1 MESLKIEFLSDWHIG
16 SGTGRPGD
24 VDRLVRRD
32 QDGLPYLPAKSI
44 VGIWRDACEM
54 VAEALDNREAWKAWV
69 DYLFGSQPGIAKV
82 SSPEIQ
88 TRPKPAAL
96 SLRSAHMPDPIVKAL
111 QHKPAL
117 QAAMTFVKPGI
128 KIDDRSGYVKK
139 DYLRFE
145 EVARTGL
152 TLTTDFEINGVEK
165 GTSEYK
171 TAIAL
176 LSAGAAFIHRIGGK
190 RRRGMGRCHVEIE
203 GYSANTAAE
212 WIEKNTPTPV
222 DAIKPPSNQ
231 ASQPTTDRVSAQQKE
246 WHCFDLMITAE
257 QPLILSKRTVG
268 NLVETLDYIPATY
281 LLPIVL
287 KSWQGINVGDAIAQG
302 DFLIT
307 NATLLTEGV
316 AGRPAPFVLFEEK
329 QKDEGATIDKFY
341 NRFQASGERQLKQC
355 RQGYLGDTLPVQT
368 VDRQVETHN
377 TIDDVVQRPTS
388 DVGGV
393 YTYEAIA
400 PKTQLVAQLRIR
412 DRLFQQLNSD
422 WQTKLSGASYVG
434 RTKKDEYG
442 KIGIAIN
449 EPKPEASDT
458 QKPDGKISST
468 KELTVWL
475 LSDVLLRDDWLQPTN
490 DVEVLIKLLESRLKV
505 SLTPWKQN
513 DDPYLFARQRRTES
527 WQTRWGLPRP
537 SLVGLSA
544 GSCLRL
550 EVVGELSL
558 ELCRDVERSGV
569 GERCVEGYGQILL
582 NAPLLNRD
590 VIDVLKPDP
599 NSDISEPKDVRVPH
613 AGEILQYAH
622 FIEKAAWREAIRQ
635 SVQIIAGNKDVREK
649 EFHLSIAEGR
659 SKPSLSQLGGLR
671 SQAMQLKPGDN
682 RLYTWLEALKAD
694 GKWSNET
701 ADAFIGLLESEA
713 IWRRLDFE
721 KTLKL
726 TYGKLT
732 LSQGGEATLRNE
744 LWAEALQSFIVALT
758 RAHKREVE
766 GSTKEAGQKGG
777 ENNG

>member
-24 VDRLVRRD
+24 VDRLIRRD
-32 QDGLPYLPAKSI
+32 QHGLPYLPAKSI
-44 VGIWRDACEM
+44 TGIWRDACEM

-69 DYLFGSQPGIAKV
+69 NYLFGSQPGIAKPG
-82 SSPEIQ
+82 SSKIQ
-88 TRPKPAAL
+88 IRPKPAAL
-96 SLRSAHMPDPIVKAL
+96 SLRSAHMPAPMVQAL

-152 TLTTDFEINGVEK
+152 TLTTTFEINGVEK
-165 GTSEYK
+165 ETPEYE

-190 RRRGMGRCHVEIE
+190 RRRGMGRCQVEVVR
-203 GYSANTAAE
+203 YSASIAAD
-212 WIEKNTPTPV
+212 WIENN
-222 DAIKPPSNQ
+222 PPKSVPKIEPLYG
-231 ASQPTTDRVSAQQKE
+231 QPSLSKGGSIEQGG
-246 WHCFDLMITAE
+246 WHCFDLTITAE
-257 QPLILSKRTVG
+257 QPLILSKRTIG

-287 KSWQGINVGDAIAQG
+287 KSWQGINVGEVIEQG

-329 QKDEGATIDKFY
+329 QKDEDATTDKFY
-341 NRFQASGERQLKQC
+341 NRFYASGERQLKQC
-355 RQGYLGDTLPVQT
+355 RQGYLGEELPVQT

-377 TIDDVVQRPTS
+377 TIDDAVQRPTS

-400 PKTQLVAQLRIR
+400 PQTQLMAQVRIR
-412 DRLFQQLNSD
+412 DRLFHQLNSD
-422 WQTKLSGASYVG
+422 WQSNLTRKSQQIG

-442 KIGIAIN
+442 QISITLSEVSATSSAH
-449 EPKPEASDT
+449 KPNT
-458 QKPDGKISST
+458 R
-468 KELTVWL
+468 LTVWL
-475 LSDVLLRDDWLQPTN
+475 LSDVLLRDEWLQPTN
-490 DVEVLIKLLESRLKV
+490 RIDVLISDLATALDV
-505 SLTPWKQN
+505 SLKQSDSPN
-513 DDPYLFARQRRTES
+513 SLFARQRRTES

-537 SLVGLSA
+537 SLIGLSA
-544 GSCLRL
+544 GSCLLL
-550 EVVGELSL
+550 EVEGDLKP
-558 ELCRDVERSGV
+558 ELCRKVELTGI

-582 NAPLLNRD
+582 NSPLLDRS

-599 NSDISEPKDVRVPH
+599 NSDSDRTEPEGIPIPH
-613 AGEILQYAH
+613 DAGEILQYAH
-622 FIEKAAWREAIRQ
+622 LIEKAAWREAIRQ
-635 SVQIIAGNKDVREK
+635 SVQIIAGRKSVREHD
-649 EFHLSIAEGR
+649 FHLTIAEDTGR

-671 SQAMQLKPGDN
+671 SQAMQLRQGDD
-682 RLYTWLEALKAD
+682 RLRKWLGALKAD

-701 ADAFIGLLESEA
+701 VDAFIELLKGEA
-713 IWRRLDFE
+713 IWTQLDFE

-732 LSQGGEATLRNE
+732 LSQGGEARLKGE
-744 LWAEALQSFIVALT
+744 LWAEAVQSLIVALT

-766 GSTKEAGQKGG
+766 GLPKELGEKGAKK
-777 ENNG
+777 NG